1 MPFLAVPESDL
12 HQHLSWLLQSEEGTD
27 VTFVVGGEM
36 FSAHRCVLAARSSV
50 FKAQLFG
57 QMEEDSNSTTGVIA

>member
-1 MPFLAVPESDL
+1 
-12 HQHLSWLLQSEEGTD
+12 